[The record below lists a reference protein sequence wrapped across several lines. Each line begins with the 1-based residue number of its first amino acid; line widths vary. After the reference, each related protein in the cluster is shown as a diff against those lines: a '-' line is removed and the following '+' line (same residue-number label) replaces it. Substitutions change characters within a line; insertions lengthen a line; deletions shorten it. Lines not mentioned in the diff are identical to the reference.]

1 MNHDEFERFLQQLGQ
16 RRPVQASE
24 AIEDAIELQVQDTL
38 LCLEWNGAQQRL
50 EITMPLTEFVG
61 AGDPDALPLHL
72 RLCRALLAW
81 QWVEAAQPHL
91 LRFGEFGPHGQ
102 IVGMASVQ
110 AEHIRSAEALETAVL
125 QAHDGLRA
133 AWLQLGTQVL
143 SEALAESQPAPAG
156 AGRPPR

>member
-1 MNHDEFERFLQQLGQ
+1 MNHDEFQHFVQQLGQ

-38 LCLEWNGAQQRL
+38 LCLEWNDEQQRV
-50 EITMPLTEFVG
+50 EITMPLPEFV
-61 AGDPDALPLHL
+61 AADEPDAVRLC
-72 RLCRALLAW
+72 LCRALLAW
-81 QWVEAAQPHL
+81 QWVEAAQPHH
-91 LRFGEFGPHGQ
+91 LRFGELGPHGQ

-110 AEHIRSAEALETAVL
+110 AGHIRSADALEAAVV

-143 SEALAESQPAPAG
+143 NETLLG
-156 AGRPPR
+156 AQQAAAQGWPPSA